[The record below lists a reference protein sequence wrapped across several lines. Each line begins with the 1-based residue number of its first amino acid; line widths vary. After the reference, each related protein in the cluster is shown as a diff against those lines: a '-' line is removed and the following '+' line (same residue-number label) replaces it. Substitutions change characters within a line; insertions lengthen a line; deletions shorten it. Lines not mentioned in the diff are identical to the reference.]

1 MQMKKACRVIMEV
14 HIVTVGAK
22 KVSLVSGGPA
32 QPEPKSPSSD
42 LRVVAMFQF
51 LTVSPIL
58 VSTTTLRLTSSELP
72 LPHHLLLPFS
82 VSVRNSIASI
92 SDNSQERRPHCRI

>member
-1 MQMKKACRVIMEV
+1 MHMREVCRVIMEV
-14 HIVTVGAK
+14 HIVTVGAR
-22 KVSLVSGGPA
+22 KVSLVSSGPA

-58 VSTTTLRLTSSELP
+58 VSTTTLTLTSSESP
-72 LPHHLLLPFS
+72 LPHHLLLPLFS
-82 VSVRNSIASI
+82 LCQTFNSLYI
-92 SDNSQERRPHCRI
+92 